1 MTEAGRRYK
10 RHAPAADRAALE
22 ERIVRHLCAAKAQ
35 AAAGTQDGGGSTVP
49 GPGVAARRPGSRRV
63 RSRQAPLTPNRQPGH
78 VMRTLEYTL
87 PDGSTGTASP
97 DDVAKA
103 VEALLMD
110 GTMVMDSKELRARL
124 DELQTDE
131 ARFAAIVRAVVGR
144 AVERGIA
151 TR

>member
-1 MTEAGRRYK
+1 M
-10 RHAPAADRAALE
+10 RA
-22 ERIVRHLCAAKAQ
+22 
-35 AAAGTQDGGGSTVP
+35 
-49 GPGVAARRPGSRRV
+49 
-63 RSRQAPLTPNRQPGH
+63 
-78 VMRTLEYTL
+78 LEYTL
-87 PDGSTGTASP
+87 PDGSAGTATP